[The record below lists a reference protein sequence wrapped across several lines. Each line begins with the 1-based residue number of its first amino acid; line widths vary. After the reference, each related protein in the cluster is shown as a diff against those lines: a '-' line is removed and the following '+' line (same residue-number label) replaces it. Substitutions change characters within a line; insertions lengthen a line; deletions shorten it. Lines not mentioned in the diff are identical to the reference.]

1 MPSPGDPLRRLPSV
15 SRLLNESGAPA
26 LIARHGRGA
35 LLRALRE
42 TLEDARA
49 EARRG
54 GDTDADPAAILA
66 RAGARLAGTS
76 RFSPR
81 RVLNATGILLHT
93 NLGRAPLGA
102 AAARAVLAAATG
114 YTDLELDLSTGERGS
129 RGGHVEP
136 LLRELSGAEAALVAN
151 NNAGALLLALDTLA
165 RGREVVI
172 SRGELVEIGGSFRL
186 PEIIE
191 RTGARL
197 HEVGTT
203 NRTHPRDY
211 ESAIG
216 PDTALLLKVHRSN
229 FRMEGYTRSVSESE
243 LAPIARR
250 AGVPLVVDAGSGTF
264 LDLRPWGLPAEP
276 PVQAILRDGADLVMF
291 SGDKLLG
298 GPQAG
303 IALGRRD
310 LLDRMRR
317 NPLARA
323 LRPDKMTLAALSETL
338 RGLRDPEEARTRI
351 PVLRMLALTA
361 AELDRRAR
369 RLARLLR
376 AALGPGFRVS
386 VEDGA
391 SQLGGGAWALKP
403 LPTRLVAVRSESVPS
418 HKVEERI
425 RAADPPVL
433 ARLREGAVLLD
444 PRTLEEA
451 DFAAVAAAFRHD
463 FR

>member
-1 MPSPGDPLRRLPSV
+1 MPTPPDRFRLLPAV
-15 SRLLNESGAPA
+15 SRLLALPDAPDLA
-26 LIARHGRGA
+26 RRHGRGA

-42 TLEDARA
+42 TLDDARA

-54 GDTDADPAAILA
+54 GEVDGDPGAILA
-66 RAGARLAGTS
+66 RAAARLAVGD
-76 RFSPR
+76 RGSPR

-102 AAARAVLAAATG
+102 DAARAVLAAATG
-114 YTDLELDLSTGERGS
+114 YTDLELDLATGDRGS
-129 RGGHVEP
+129 RGVHVEP
-136 LLRELSGAEAALVAN
+136 LLRDLSGAEAALAVN
-151 NNAGALLLALDTLA
+151 NNAGALLLVLDTLA

-197 HEVGTT
+197 REIGTT

-211 ESAIG
+211 ENALG
-216 PDTALLLKVHRSN
+216 PDTALILKVHRSN
-229 FRMEGYTRSVSESE
+229 FRIDGFTRSVSESE
-243 LAPIARR
+243 LAPLARR
-250 AGVPLVVDAGSGTF
+250 AGVPLVADLGSGTF
-264 LDLRPWGLPAEP
+264 LDLRAWGLPAEP
-276 PVQAILRDGADLVMF
+276 PVQAALRDGADLVMF

-303 IALGRRD
+303 IAAGRRE
-310 LLDRMRR
+310 LIDRMKR

-323 LRPDKMTLAALSETL
+323 LRADKMTLAALSATL
-338 RGLRDPEEARTRI
+338 RALGDPRDARARI
-351 PVLRMLALTA
+351 PVLRMLSIPHAD
-361 AELDRRAR
+361 LDRRAR
-369 RLARLLR
+369 RLARLVR
-376 AALGPGFRVS
+376 GALGEGFRVA

-391 SQLGGGAWALKP
+391 SQLGGGAWAQTP
-403 LPTRLVAVRSESVPS
+403 IHTRVVAVRSDEVPA
-418 HKVEERI
+418 HKLEERI

-433 ARLREGAVLLD
+433 ARVHEGALLLD

-451 DFAAVAAAFRHD
+451 DLAAVAAAFRHD

>member
-1 MPSPGDPLRRLPSV
+1 MPSPGDRLRRLPAV
-15 SRLLNESGAPA
+15 SRILDQPEAPA
-26 LIARHGRGA
+26 LILRHGRGA
-35 LLRALRE
+35 FLRAIRE
-42 TLEDARA
+42 TLDTDRA
-49 EARRG
+49 QARRG
-54 GDTDADPAAILA
+54 GDVVADPAAILE
-66 RAGARLAGTS
+66 RAAGRLADTN

-93 NLGRAPLGA
+93 NLGRAPLGD
-102 AAARAVLAAATG
+102 AAARSALASATG
-114 YTDLELDLSTGERGS
+114 YTDLEMDLATGERGS
-129 RGGHVEP
+129 RGAHVEP
-136 LLRELSGAEAALVAN
+136 LLRDLSGAEAAFAVN

-197 HEVGTT
+197 REIGTT
-203 NRTHPRDY
+203 NRTHPADY
-211 ESAIG
+211 ENAIG
-216 PDTALLLKVHRSN
+216 PDTAMLLKVHRSN
-229 FRMEGYTRSVSESE
+229 FRIEGFTRSVSEAE
-243 LAPIARR
+243 LSPIARR
-250 AGVPLVVDAGSGTF
+250 AGVPLVADIGSGTF

-276 PVQAILRDGADLVMF
+276 PVQAVLRDGADLVMF

-298 GPQAG
+298 GPQSG

-310 LLDRMRR
+310 LIDRMKR

-338 RGLRDPEEARTRI
+338 RALGDPEDARSRI
-351 PVLRMLALTA
+351 PVLRMLALSPA
-361 AELDRRAR
+361 DLDRRAR
-369 RLARLLR
+369 RLARMVR
-376 AALGPGFRVS
+376 AALGEGFRVS

-391 SQLGGGAWALKP
+391 SQLGGGAWALKD
-403 LPTRLVAVRSESVPS
+403 LPTRVVAVRSGSVPA

-425 RAADPPVL
+425 RAGDPPVL
-433 ARLREGAVLLD
+433 ARVRDGALLLD
-444 PRTLEEA
+444 TRTLEEA
-451 DFAAVAAAFRHD
+451 DFPEVAAAFRHD